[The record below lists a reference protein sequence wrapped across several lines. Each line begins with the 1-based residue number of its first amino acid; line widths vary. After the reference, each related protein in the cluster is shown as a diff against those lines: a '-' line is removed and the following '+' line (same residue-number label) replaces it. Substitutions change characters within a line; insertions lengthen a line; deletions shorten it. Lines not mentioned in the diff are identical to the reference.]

1 MDDVFGRQKEKAAL
15 DELLASGKA
24 EFIAVYGRRRV
35 GKTFLIN
42 EYLKDQIVFQ
52 VTGVMNDNAQSQ
64 YDTFRQAL
72 DEYGYPNPTENTWM
86 ELFYALQKLLR
97 SKVDSER
104 VCVVF
109 IDELPC
115 FDTPRANFISALEH
129 FWNAWASK
137 HNNLKLIVSGSATSW
152 MIKQIIDNH
161 GGLHNR
167 ITHEMHLQP
176 FTLKETEDYLKMR
189 RIPWNRFIITQAYMV
204 FGGVPYYLSLINAKE
219 SLAQTIDRLYFV
231 RQAPLQ
237 REYGRLMASLFRT
250 PEPYVKII
258 ETLSARRQGLMRE
271 DIAKELPN
279 LAGGRLSKMLEELE
293 GCDFIRSY
301 HTREKKIKQ
310 NQKIYQLT
318 DMFSLFHLHFFPK
331 GITDNHFW
339 QSNQN
344 NPLVT
349 VWQGLAF
356 EQVVMQ
362 HIEQIKQALGIA
374 GVRAEICPWRSK
386 NTDNCA
392 QVDMLIVRAD
402 RIVNLCE
409 MKFSINTFT
418 IDKQY
423 DAELRN
429 KIQVFQTE
437 THCKYGIHLT
447 MLTTYGITP
456 NAYANHVQSSLTMD
470 VLFGE

>member
-1 MDDVFGRQKEKAAL
+1 MDNVFGRQKEKAEL

-42 EYLKDQIVFQ
+42 EYLKDKIVFQ
-52 VTGVMNDNAQSQ
+52 VTGVMNANAQSQ
-64 YDTFRQAL
+64 YDAFRQAL

-97 SKVDSER
+97 REVDSER
-104 VCVVF
+104 GCVVF

-137 HNNLKLIVSGSATSW
+137 QKNLKLIVSGSATSW

-204 FGGVPYYLSLINAKE
+204 FGGVPYYLSLINSKE
-219 SLAQTIDRLYFV
+219 SLAQTIDRLYFT

-258 ETLSARRQGLMRE
+258 ETLATRRQGLMRE

-293 GCDFIRSY
+293 HCDFIRSY

-331 GITDNHFW
+331 SITDSHFW

-362 HIEQIKQALGIA
+362 HIEQVKQALGISGI
-374 GVRAEICPWRSK
+374 GVEYYSWRSRTTEPK
-386 NTDNCA
+386 SQID
-392 QVDMLIVRAD
+392 LILDRAD
-402 RIVNLCE
+402 RMLNLCE
-409 MKFSINTFT
+409 IKFCSDKFILTKDESERLRTRRQNFT
-418 IDKQY
+418 IETGTKQGIFLTMITPYGLVRNEQYY
-423 DAELRN
+423 DIQAEL
-429 KIQVFQTE
+429 T
-437 THCKYGIHLT
+437 L
-447 MLTTYGITP
+447 
-456 NAYANHVQSSLTMD
+456 D
-470 VLFGE
+470 DLFR